1 MIWQVVGDPAN
12 RPPDL
17 KTNTM
22 KETDQ
27 ISKIP
32 LPVRTALPSPRDI
45 ENTGIEKPPR
55 PLQYYAGQIND
66 LTAYFYYGKYLP
78 RDVVNQCYRKGKITN
93 VNKVDTGNGFTHS
106 VLNTPPNFPLVKILI
121 EPNLKV
127 IKDKAKKHKGDNYLY
142 LHSES
147 FSTINDWN
155 NTTEYLVTTTDTF
168 RHIILPALRKKNQA
182 KQIESI
188 TIDEVHKIPE
198 NASFRDS
205 LVDYFHGVSLEML
218 ELNPEIAIVNVTA
231 SAPLSTNPFYYWGGY
246 DPAPDAGQNPY
257 TIDILLTPINKE
269 SKKIHRNN
277 NEGDLVNEIKNF
289 ISQGEKVM
297 IFTNNSRIIY
307 QFIQGGELNA
317 TLIAG
322 SKVARSVFY
331 RAKVNE
337 NKNFIIST
345 SSGFEGWDAVGE
357 GWNVYL
363 FSDLNDSK
371 HTISITHTDQAMG
384 RAREGAKKITFCE
397 IPFYQTTDTFGNVR
411 KLTTGFKEIEKLK
424 GRKNYRPID
433 LIKKKL
439 HRNEHLKKSGVIIN
453 ATAKEYKLKDGM
465 NVLRPRLILEQLYS
479 DHEETE
485 RRMRSISDK
494 IYIDQYWE
502 FKGVKFI
509 DVNLNAERVQK
520 VRLKKDVK
528 YLLQNEKLIRQKGLC
543 DYQLTFNGEN
553 PKEFINDFEEWL
565 IFKSLSPV
573 TDWMSKKVQVF
584 VDHTFRVDNEGNR
597 VPDSSH
603 LEAFL
608 GDLMDYRTKDIREK
622 LKGAESDAEK
632 KELNDKIKRVEKGW
646 FSKNIMHL
654 MAFILNDQK
663 NMDTDT
669 PLNVYREYNITTKL
683 DLASIEKVCNWMGVQ
698 VTELDI
704 RSCAWRIIYA
714 MRGLPLPDNFYGV
727 NKKNKRRLNALL
739 NQLSAP
745 AEVKRRKGQFED
757 FKNRKKK
764 QLKNRGV
771 PARVYNWLVDNF
783 ADKPSDEVFNTYTY
797 HENLIIEKIIQCFPS
812 DAAIIRRHDSIL
824 VFDFD
829 WESVTGQAV
838 MERIKD
844 FEYLGMKGW
853 FL

>member
-1 MIWQVVGDPAN
+1 MGKPN
-12 RPPDL
+12 Y
-17 KTNTM
+17 
-22 KETDQ
+22 
-27 ISKIP
+27 
-32 LPVRTALPSPRDI
+32 RT
-45 ENTGIEKPPR
+45 
-55 PLQYYAGQIND
+55 GQIGD
-66 LTAYFYYGKYLP
+66 LTAYFYDGKYLP

-93 VNKVDTGNGFTHS
+93 VNKTETGNGFTHS

-127 IKDKAKKHKGDNYLY
+127 IKDKAEKHKGENYLY

-147 FSTINDWN
+147 FSTLNDWN

-198 NASFRDS
+198 DASFRDS

-246 DPAPDAGQNPY
+246 DPARWAGHNPY
-257 TIDILLTPINKE
+257 KIDILLTPINREKKE
-269 SKKIHRNN
+269 IQRDN
-277 NEGDLVNEIKNF
+277 NEETLVQDIKHLV
-289 ISQGEKVM
+289 SQGEKVM
-297 IFTNNSRIIY
+297 VFTNNSRIIH
-307 QFIQGGELNA
+307 QFIQDGKLNA

-331 RAKVNE
+331 RAKVLE

-345 SSGFEGWDAVGE
+345 SSGFEGWDAEGE

-363 FSDLNDSK
+363 FSDLNESK
-371 HTISITHTDQAMG
+371 HTIGITHTDQAMG

-397 IPFYQTTDTFGNVR
+397 IPFFQTTDAYGNVR
-411 KLTTGFKEIEKLK
+411 KLTTGFEEIEKLK
-424 GRKNYRPID
+424 ERKNYRPID

-439 HRNEHLKKSGVIIN
+439 HRNEHLKKSEVIIN
-453 ATAKEYKLKDGM
+453 ASAKEYELKDGID
-465 NVLRPRLILEQLYS
+465 VLRPRLILEQLYA
-479 DHEETE
+479 DQEEIE

-520 VRLKKDVK
+520 VKGVKKDIGF
-528 YLLQNEKLIRQKGLC
+528 LLDNEKLIRQKGLC
-543 DYQLTFNGEN
+543 DYQLVFNGDT

-573 TDWMSKKVQVF
+573 TDWMSKKVQAF
-584 VDHTFRVDNEGNR
+584 ADYALTMDNEGHR

-608 GDLMDYRTKDIREK
+608 SGLMDDRTIDIRKK
-622 LKGAESDAEK
+622 LKGAKSDAEK
-632 KELNDKIKRVEKGW
+632 EELNDKIKRVEMGW

-654 MAFILNDQK
+654 MAFLLNDQK
-663 NMDTDT
+663 NMVANT

-714 MRGLPLPDNFYGV
+714 MRGLP
-727 NKKNKRRLNALL
+727 KC
-739 NQLSAP
+739 S
-745 AEVKRRKGQFED
+745 
-757 FKNRKKK
+757 
-764 QLKNRGV
+764 
-771 PARVYNWLVDNF
+771 
-783 ADKPSDEVFNTYTY
+783 
-797 HENLIIEKIIQCFPS
+797 IE
-812 DAAIIRRHDSIL
+812 SIVCL
-824 VFDFD
+824 C
-829 WESVTGQAV
+829 
-838 MERIKD
+838 
-844 FEYLGMKGW
+844 
-853 FL
+853 

>member
-1 MIWQVVGDPAN
+1 
-12 RPPDL
+12 
-17 KTNTM
+17 M
-22 KETDQ
+22 K
-27 ISKIP
+27 KIP
-32 LPVRTALPSPRDI
+32 LRSSPLPPPEGRLSPRNVKD
-45 ENTGIEKPPR
+45 TGVVKPPKG
-55 PLQYYAGQIND
+55 LQYHTAQIGGF
-66 LTAYFYYGKYLP
+66 TAYFYDGKYLP
-78 RDVVNQCYRKGKITN
+78 RDVVNQCYRKGEITN
-93 VNKVDTGNGFTHS
+93 VNKTETGNGFTHS

-127 IKDKAKKHKGDNYLY
+127 IEDKATKHKGGNYLY
-142 LHSES
+142 LHSKS
-147 FSTINDWN
+147 FSTLNDWN
-155 NTTEYLVTTTDTF
+155 NTTKYIVTTTDTF

-188 TIDEVHKIPE
+188 TIDEVHKVPE
-198 NASFRDS
+198 GASFRDS
-205 LVDYFHGVSLEML
+205 LVDYFHKVSLEML
-218 ELNPEIAIVNVTA
+218 KLNPDIAIVNVTA

-246 DPAPDAGQNPY
+246 SKHDYNPY
-257 TIDILLTPINKE
+257 KIDILLSSNLLKTKY
-269 SKKIHRNN
+269 IHRNN
-277 NEGDLVNEIKNF
+277 NERRLIDEIKNL

-297 IFTNNSRIIY
+297 VFTNNSRIIH
-307 QFIQGGELNA
+307 QFIEDKELNA

-322 SKVARSVFY
+322 SKVARSIYY
-331 RAKVNE
+331 RAKVKE

-345 SSGFEGWDAVGE
+345 SSGFEGWDAEGE

-363 FSDLNDSK
+363 FSDLNESK
-371 HTISITHTDQAMG
+371 HTIGITHTDQAMG

-397 IPFYQTTDTFGNVR
+397 IPFYQTTDAYGNVR
-411 KLTTGFKEIEKLK
+411 KLTTGFEEIEKLK
-424 GRKNYRPID
+424 ERKNYRPID

-439 HRNEHLKKSGVIIN
+439 HRNEHLKKSGEIIN
-453 ATAKEYKLKDGM
+453 ATAKEYELRDGI

-494 IYIDQYWE
+494 IYLDQYWE

-520 VRLKKDVK
+520 VKGVKKDIGF
-528 YLLQNEKLIRQKGLC
+528 LLDNEKLIRQKGLC
-543 DYQLTFNGEN
+543 DYQLVFNGDT
-553 PKEFINDFEEWL
+553 PKDFINDFEEWL

-584 VDHTFRVDNEGNR
+584 ADYALRMDNEGHR

-608 GDLMDYRTKDIREK
+608 GGLMDDRTKDIREK

-632 KELNDKIKRVEKGW
+632 KELNGKIKRVEKGW

-663 NMDTDT
+663 NMNANT
-669 PLNVYREYNITTKL
+669 PLNVYREYNVTTKL
-683 DLASIEKVCNWMGVQ
+683 DTPSIEKVCNWIGVE
-698 VTELDI
+698 VKEFDI

-714 MRGLPLPDNFYGV
+714 MLGLSLPDNFYGV

-838 MERIKD
+838 MERIKN
-844 FEYLGMKGW
+844 FEYLGVKGW
-853 FL
+853 FS

>member
-1 MIWQVVGDPAN
+1 MGKPN
-12 RPPDL
+12 Y
-17 KTNTM
+17 
-22 KETDQ
+22 
-27 ISKIP
+27 
-32 LPVRTALPSPRDI
+32 RT
-45 ENTGIEKPPR
+45 
-55 PLQYYAGQIND
+55 GQIGD
-66 LTAYFYYGKYLP
+66 LTVYFYDGKYLP

-93 VNKVDTGNGFTHS
+93 VNKTETGNGFTHS

-127 IKDKAKKHKGDNYLY
+127 IKDKAEKHKGENYLY

-147 FSTINDWN
+147 FSTLNDWN

-198 NASFRDS
+198 DASFRDS

-246 DPAPDAGQNPY
+246 DPARWAGHNPY
-257 TIDILLTPINKE
+257 KIDILLTPINREKKE
-269 SKKIHRNN
+269 IQRDN
-277 NEGDLVNEIKNF
+277 NEETLVQDIKHLV
-289 ISQGEKVM
+289 SQGEKVM
-297 IFTNNSRIIY
+297 VFTNNSRIIH
-307 QFIQGGELNA
+307 QFIQDGKLNA

-331 RAKVNE
+331 RAKVLE

-345 SSGFEGWDAVGE
+345 SSGFEGWDAEGE

-363 FSDLNDSK
+363 FSDLNESK
-371 HTISITHTDQAMG
+371 HTIGITHTDQAMG

-397 IPFYQTTDTFGNVR
+397 IPFFQTTDAYGNVR
-411 KLTTGFKEIEKLK
+411 KLTTGFEEIEKLK
-424 GRKNYRPID
+424 ERKNYRPID

-439 HRNEHLKKSGVIIN
+439 HRNEHLKKSEVIIN
-453 ATAKEYKLKDGM
+453 ASAKEYELKDGID
-465 NVLRPRLILEQLYS
+465 VLRPRLILEQLYA
-479 DHEETE
+479 DQEEIE

-520 VRLKKDVK
+520 VKGVKKDIGF
-528 YLLQNEKLIRQKGLC
+528 LLDNEKLIRQKGLC
-543 DYQLTFNGEN
+543 DYQLVFNGDT

-573 TDWMSKKVQVF
+573 TDWMSKKVQAF
-584 VDHTFRVDNEGNR
+584 ADYALTMDNEGHR

-608 GDLMDYRTKDIREK
+608 SGLMDDRTIDIRKK
-622 LKGAESDAEK
+622 LKGAKSDAEK
-632 KELNDKIKRVEKGW
+632 EELNDKIKRVEMGW

-654 MAFILNDQK
+654 MAFLLNDQK
-663 NMDTDT
+663 NMVANT

-727 NKKNKRRLNALL
+727 NKKNKRKLNALL
-739 NQLSAP
+739 NQLSAS

-771 PARVYNWLVDNF
+771 PARVYNWLLDNF

-838 MERIKD
+838 MERIKG
-844 FEYLGMKGW
+844 FEYLGVKGW
-853 FL
+853 FS

>member
-1 MIWQVVGDPAN
+1 VTLPFTPSDT
-12 RPPDL
+12 
-17 KTNTM
+17 KTNIM

-27 ISKIP
+27 ISKIL

-55 PLQYYAGQIND
+55 PLQYYTGQIND

-93 VNKVDTGNGFTHS
+93 VNKTDTGNGFTHS
-106 VLNTPPNFPLVKILI
+106 VLNTPPKFPLVKILI

-127 IKDKAKKHKGDNYLY
+127 IEDKALKHKGEKYLY
-142 LHSES
+142 LHSKS
-147 FSTINDWN
+147 FSALNDWS
-155 NTTEYLVTTTDTF
+155 NTTEYIVTTTDTF
-168 RHIILPALRKKNQA
+168 RYIILPALRKNNQA

-188 TIDEVHKIPE
+188 TIDEVHKVPE
-198 NASFRDS
+198 GASFRDS
-205 LVDYFHGVSLEML
+205 LVDYYHEVSLEML
-218 ELNPEIAIVNVTA
+218 KLNPDIAIVNVTA

-246 DPAPDAGQNPY
+246 DPAPCAGHNPY
-257 TIDILLTPINKE
+257 KIDILLTSTHTNKKE
-269 SKKIHRNN
+269 IHRNN
-277 NEGDLVNEIKNF
+277 NEGDLVDEIKNLN
-289 ISQGEKVM
+289 SQGEKVM
-297 IFTNNSRIIY
+297 VFTNNYRIIY
-307 QFIQGGELNA
+307 QFIQNGELNA

-322 SKVARSVFY
+322 SKVARSMYY
-331 RAKVNE
+331 RAKVKE

-345 SSGFEGWDAVGE
+345 SSGFEGWDAEGE

-363 FSDLNDSK
+363 FSDLNESK
-371 HTISITHTDQAMG
+371 HTIGINHTDQAIG

-411 KLTTGFKEIEKLK
+411 KLTTGFSEIEKLK
-424 GRKNYRPID
+424 ERKNYRPID

-439 HRNEHLKKSGVIIN
+439 HRNEHLKKSGEIIN
-453 ATAKEYKLKDGM
+453 ATAKEYELKDGI
-465 NVLRPRLILEQLYS
+465 NVLRPRLILEQLYA
-479 DHEETE
+479 DQEETE

-520 VRLKKDVK
+520 VRLKKDIGF
-528 YLLQNEKLIRQKGLC
+528 LLDNEKLIRQKGLC
-543 DYQLTFNGEN
+543 DYQLTFDGET
-553 PKEFINDFEEWL
+553 PNDLISAFEEWL

-573 TDWMSKKVQVF
+573 TDWMSDKVRVF
-584 VDHTFRVDNEGNR
+584 AEYTFRMDNEGHR

-608 GDLMDYRTKDIREK
+608 GSLMNDRTKDIREK
-622 LKGAESDAEK
+622 VKGAESDAEK
-632 KELNDKIKRVEKGW
+632 KELNDKIKRVERGW

-663 NMDTDT
+663 NMDANT
-669 PLNVYREYNITTKL
+669 PLNVYREYNVTTKL
-683 DLASIEKVCNWMGVQ
+683 DTPSIEKVCNWMGVE

-714 MRGLPLPDNFYGV
+714 MRGMPLPDNFYGE
-727 NKKNKRRLNALL
+727 NKKNKGKLNALL

-745 AEVKRRKGQFED
+745 AEVKRRKGKFED
-757 FKNRKKK
+757 FKRGKKK
-764 QLKNRGV
+764 QLEYRGV
-771 PARVYNWLVDNF
+771 PARVRNWLLDNL

-797 HENLIIEKIIQCFPS
+797 HENKIIEKIIQCFPS
-812 DAAIIRRHDSIL
+812 DADIIRRHDSIL

-829 WESVTGQAV
+829 WESVTGKAV

-844 FEYLGMKGW
+844 FEYLGVKGW

>member
-1 MIWQVVGDPAN
+1 MGKPN
-12 RPPDL
+12 Y
-17 KTNTM
+17 
-22 KETDQ
+22 
-27 ISKIP
+27 
-32 LPVRTALPSPRDI
+32 RT
-45 ENTGIEKPPR
+45 
-55 PLQYYAGQIND
+55 GQIGD
-66 LTAYFYYGKYLP
+66 LTAYFYDGKYLP

-93 VNKVDTGNGFTHS
+93 VNKTETGNGFTHS

-127 IKDKAKKHKGDNYLY
+127 IKDKAEKHKGENYLY

-147 FSTINDWN
+147 FSTLNDWN

-198 NASFRDS
+198 DASFRDS

-246 DPAPDAGQNPY
+246 DPARWAGHNPY
-257 TIDILLTPINKE
+257 KIDILLTPINREKKE
-269 SKKIHRNN
+269 IQRDN
-277 NEGDLVNEIKNF
+277 NEETLVQDIKHLV
-289 ISQGEKVM
+289 SQGEKVM
-297 IFTNNSRIIY
+297 VFTNNSRIIH
-307 QFIQGGELNA
+307 QFIQDGKLNA

-331 RAKVNE
+331 RAKVLE

-345 SSGFEGWDAVGE
+345 SSGFEGWDAEGE

-363 FSDLNDSK
+363 FSDLNESK
-371 HTISITHTDQAMG
+371 HTIGITHTDQAMG

-397 IPFYQTTDTFGNVR
+397 IPFFQTTDAYGNVR
-411 KLTTGFKEIEKLK
+411 KLTTGFEEIEKLK
-424 GRKNYRPID
+424 ERKNYRPID

-439 HRNEHLKKSGVIIN
+439 HRNEHLKKSEVIIN
-453 ATAKEYKLKDGM
+453 ASAKEYELKDGID
-465 NVLRPRLILEQLYS
+465 VLRPRLILEQLYA
-479 DHEETE
+479 DQEEIE

-520 VRLKKDVK
+520 VKGVKKDIGF
-528 YLLQNEKLIRQKGLC
+528 LLDNEKLIRQKGLC
-543 DYQLTFNGEN
+543 DYQLVFNGDT

-573 TDWMSKKVQVF
+573 TDWMSKKVQAF
-584 VDHTFRVDNEGNR
+584 ADYALTMDNEGHR

-608 GDLMDYRTKDIREK
+608 SGLMDDRTIDIRKK
-622 LKGAESDAEK
+622 LKGAKSDAEK
-632 KELNDKIKRVEKGW
+632 EELNDKIKRVEMGW

-654 MAFILNDQK
+654 MAFLLNDQK
-663 NMDTDT
+663 NMVANT

-727 NKKNKRRLNALL
+727 NKKNKRKLNALL
-739 NQLSAP
+739 NQLSAS

-771 PARVYNWLVDNF
+771 PARVYNWLLDNF

-838 MERIKD
+838 MERIKG
-844 FEYLGMKGW
+844 FEYLGVKGW
-853 FL
+853 FS

>member
-1 MIWQVVGDPAN
+1 MGKPN
-12 RPPDL
+12 Y
-17 KTNTM
+17 
-22 KETDQ
+22 
-27 ISKIP
+27 
-32 LPVRTALPSPRDI
+32 RT
-45 ENTGIEKPPR
+45 
-55 PLQYYAGQIND
+55 GQIGD
-66 LTAYFYYGKYLP
+66 LTAYFYDGKYLP

-93 VNKVDTGNGFTHS
+93 VNKTETGNGFTHS

-127 IKDKAKKHKGDNYLY
+127 IKDKAEKHKGENYLY

-147 FSTINDWN
+147 FSTLNDWN

-198 NASFRDS
+198 DASFRDS

-246 DPAPDAGQNPY
+246 DPARWAGHNPY
-257 TIDILLTPINKE
+257 KIDILLTPINREKKE
-269 SKKIHRNN
+269 IQRDN
-277 NEGDLVNEIKNF
+277 NEETLVQDIKHLV
-289 ISQGEKVM
+289 SQGEKVM
-297 IFTNNSRIIY
+297 VFTNNSRIIH
-307 QFIQGGELNA
+307 QFIQDGKLNA

-331 RAKVNE
+331 RAKVLE

-345 SSGFEGWDAVGE
+345 SSGFEGWDAEGE

-363 FSDLNDSK
+363 FSDLNESK
-371 HTISITHTDQAMG
+371 HTIGITHTDQAMG

-397 IPFYQTTDTFGNVR
+397 IPFFQTTDAYGNVR
-411 KLTTGFKEIEKLK
+411 KLTTGFEEIEKLK
-424 GRKNYRPID
+424 ERKNYRPID

-439 HRNEHLKKSGVIIN
+439 HRNEHLKKSEVIIN
-453 ATAKEYKLKDGM
+453 ASAKEYELKDGID
-465 NVLRPRLILEQLYS
+465 VLRPRLILEQLYA
-479 DHEETE
+479 DQEEIE

-520 VRLKKDVK
+520 VKGVKKDIGF
-528 YLLQNEKLIRQKGLC
+528 LLDNEKLIRQKGLC
-543 DYQLTFNGEN
+543 DYQLVFNGDT

-573 TDWMSKKVQVF
+573 TDWMSKKVQAF
-584 VDHTFRVDNEGNR
+584 ADYALTMDNEGHR

-608 GDLMDYRTKDIREK
+608 SGLMDDRTIDIRKK
-622 LKGAESDAEK
+622 LKGAKSDAEK
-632 KELNDKIKRVEKGW
+632 EELNDKINRVEMGW

-654 MAFILNDQK
+654 MAFLLNDQK
-663 NMDTDT
+663 NMVANT

-727 NKKNKRRLNALL
+727 NKKNKRKLNALL
-739 NQLSAP
+739 NQLSAS

-771 PARVYNWLVDNF
+771 PARVYNWLLDNF

-838 MERIKD
+838 MERIKG
-844 FEYLGMKGW
+844 FEYLGVKGW
-853 FL
+853 FS